1 MERKKTLRFQD
12 LALFT
17 FCAIFGLEAIAASA
31 AIGPSAIFWWLLC
44 LACYFIPFG
53 MIAAE
58 LGSTY
63 PEQGGLYVWIKK
75 AMGRRWAA
83 QSVWYY
89 WISLPVWLPAI
100 YIAIADILGYI
111 FFPGITFWQQI
122 AISVVLIWIALG
134 INLCPLNASKWIP
147 NIGSVAQFT
156 IVVGMIA
163 TALLFFMKNGRMA
176 NQITLAEV
184 MPNMNAALVFIPM
197 IIYNLQGC
205 DLVSSAAG
213 EMKNPARDIPRALI
227 LSAFVIAA
235 LYLMTTFS
243 VWVVIPVEEINVAS
257 GVLHVFTNA
266 LDDNIAKAF
275 ISVAAGLLISC
286 AFFAGII
293 AWNLGLNRSIAES
306 ANNGDMPKVLGK
318 MNRNMAPLGASVVS
332 GIIST
337 AVILVYGLIARD
349 AAELFWH
356 TVSFSLIVQLFSN
369 LMLFPTFIILRNKDK
384 GSPRPFRVPG
394 PAWFAILLAILAGMF
409 VLAAILILIIQPG
422 QDFVRVT
429 LPIIA
434 GVIIVVIVGE
444 ILLSRCTV
452 TGEAASHL
460 REP

>member
-1 MERKKTLRFQD
+1 MERKKILRFKD

-83 QSVWYY
+83 RSVWYY

-100 YIAIADILGYI
+100 YIAIADILGHI

-147 NIGSVAQFT
+147 NIGSVAQFS
-156 IVVGMIA
+156 IVAGMIA
-163 TALLFFMKNGRMA
+163 TAALFFLKNGRMA
-176 NQITLAEV
+176 NRITLAEV

-205 DLVSSAAG
+205 ELVSSAAG

-227 LSAFVIAA
+227 LCAFVIAV

-243 VWVVIPVEEINVAS
+243 VWVVIPVNEINVAS
-257 GVLHVFTNA
+257 GVLNVFTNA
-266 LDDNIAKAF
+266 LDDNIAKPF
-275 ISVAAGLLISC
+275 ITVAAGLLISC

-293 AWNLGLNRSIAES
+293 AWNLGLNRTIAES
-306 ANNGDMPKVLGK
+306 ANNGDMPGILGK

-337 AVILVYGLIARD
+337 AVILIYGFIASD

-384 GSPRPFRVPG
+384 GAPRPFSVPG
-394 PAWFAILLAILAGMF
+394 PDWLAIFLAFLAGIF
-409 VLAAILILIIQPG
+409 VLAAIVILIIQPG
-422 QDFVRVT
+422 QDIVRVT
-429 LPIIA
+429 MPIIA
-434 GVIIVVIVGE
+434 GVITVVIAGE
-444 ILLSRCTV
+444 ILLSRCKP
-452 TGEAASHL
+452 E
-460 REP
+460 

>member
-1 MERKKTLRFQD
+1 MERKKTMRFQD
-12 LALFT
+12 LAFFT

-75 AMGRRWAA
+75 AMGRRWASR
-83 QSVWYY
+83 SVWYY

-100 YIAIADILGYI
+100 YIAIADILGHL
-111 FFPGITFWQQI
+111 FFPGITLWQQI

-134 INLCPLNASKWIP
+134 INLCPLNVSKWIP
-147 NIGSVAQFT
+147 NIGSVAQFI
-156 IVVGMIA
+156 IVAGMIA
-163 TALLFFMKNGRMA
+163 SAALFFLKNGRMA
-176 NQITLAEV
+176 NRITLADV
-184 MPNMNAALVFIPM
+184 MPNLNAAVVFIPM

-205 DLVSSAAG
+205 ELVSSAAG

-227 LSAFVIAA
+227 SCAFLIAG

-243 VWVVIPVEEINVAS
+243 VWVVIPVDEINVAS

-266 LDDNIAKAF
+266 LEDSIAKPF
-275 ISVAAGLLISC
+275 IVVAAGILISS

-306 ANNGDMPKVLGK
+306 ANNGDMPKILGK
-318 MNRNMAPLGASVVS
+318 MNRNMAPLGASVIS
-332 GIIST
+332 GIVST
-337 AVILVYGLIARD
+337 AVILAYGFIASN

-369 LMLFPTFIILRNKDK
+369 LMLFPSFIILRNKDR
-384 GSPRPFRVPG
+384 SAHRPFRVPG
-394 PAWFAILLAILAGMF
+394 PGWFAIFLAILAGMF
-409 VLAAILILIIQPG
+409 VLAAILILLIQPG

-429 LPIIA
+429 LPIIVGVITVVIIGEVLAFRSAAA
-434 GVIIVVIVGE
+434 GVNQKV
-444 ILLSRCTV
+444 
-452 TGEAASHL
+452 
-460 REP
+460 

>member
-1 MERKKTLRFQD
+1 
-12 LALFT
+12 
-17 FCAIFGLEAIAASA
+17 GH
-31 AIGPSAIFWWLLC
+31 
-44 LACYFIPFG
+44 
-53 MIAAE
+53 
-58 LGSTY
+58 
-63 PEQGGLYVWIKK
+63 
-75 AMGRRWAA
+75 
-83 QSVWYY
+83 
-89 WISLPVWLPAI
+89 
-100 YIAIADILGYI
+100 I
-111 FFPGITFWQQI
+111 FFPGITLWQQI

-134 INLCPLNASKWIP
+134 INLCSLNASKWIP
-147 NIGSVAQFT
+147 NIGSVAQVT

-163 TALLFFMKNGRMA
+163 TAALFFLKNGRLA
-176 NQITLAEV
+176 NQITLADV
-184 MPNMNAALVFIPM
+184 MPNLNAALVFIPM

-227 LSAFVIAA
+227 LSSFVIAA

-243 VWVVIPVEEINVAS
+243 VWVVIPINEINVAS

-266 LDDNIAKAF
+266 LDDNIAKPF
-275 ISVAAGLLISC
+275 IMIAAGLLISG

-293 AWNLGLNRSIAES
+293 AWNLGLNRTIAES
-306 ANNGDMPKVLGK
+306 ANNGDLPKILGK

-337 AVILVYGLIARD
+337 AVILIYGFIASN

-369 LMLFPTFIILRNKDK
+369 LMLFPSFIILRNKDK
-384 GSPRPFRVPG
+384 GTPRPFRVPG
-394 PAWFAILLAILAGMF
+394 PDWFAIFLAVLAGIF

-444 ILLSRCTV
+444 ILLSRCAAP
-452 TGEAASHL
+452 GEVD
-460 REP
+460 PQVIGK